1 MKIQKIARK
10 VFAAYAQ
17 KPVRLRALYSI
28 YFQEVFMHITFTFR
42 NFEASEHL
50 KKYARRRF
58 EKVGRFLG
66 KNAALDLQVLL
77 SVDKHRQKVEVI
89 LSGEG
94 MNVSTAEESN
104 DMYASIDLMTDKLE
118 SQIRKHATKSRERH
132 KVKENIDIYSYQVE
146 EEEGV
151 KIVSGDEFFSPKPV
165 MVEEA
170 ILQLEKNNAEFIVFL
185 NAELDRVNVL
195 YKKRNGNFG
204 LIDPVI

>member
-1 MKIQKIARK
+1 
-10 VFAAYAQ
+10 
-17 KPVRLRALYSI
+17 
-28 YFQEVFMHITFTFR
+28 MHINFTFR

-66 KNAALDLQVLL
+66 KKAALDLEVLL

-94 MNVSTAEESN
+94 MNISTAEESA

-118 SQIRKHATKSRERH
+118 SQIRRHASKSRERN
-132 KVKENIDIYSYQVE
+132 KSKDNIDIYAYHIEE

-151 KIVSGDEFFSPKPV
+151 KIVNGDQFFSPRPI
-165 MVEEA
+165 MMEEA
-170 ILQLEKNNAEFIVFL
+170 VLQLEKNNYEFIVFL
-185 NAELDRVNVL
+185 NPDNDRVNVL
-195 YKKRNGNFG
+195 FKKSNGTLC
-204 LIDPVI
+204 LIDPVV